1 MTTTHEVVSPLLR
14 VGQKAQVIDL
24 PVTLEEPT
32 NRIVVHTPGL
42 VAGRANAVVGEE
54 GDDGERVWA
63 AKHHWTEG
71 RGDDVVTVYEFDEA
85 LPPGRVLLRI
95 PV

>member
-1 MTTTHEVVSPLLR
+1 
-14 VGQKAQVIDL
+14 VGD
-24 PVTLEEPT
+24 
-32 NRIVVHTPGL
+32 
-42 VAGRANAVVGEE
+42 E
-54 GDDGERVWA
+54 GDRVWA